1 MFNKPLNCSIPL
13 LSWIDIESVDTF
25 FSDLKYKQTF
35 RDSIK
40 TNTKMSPSLELLKKL
55 KEDKL
60 RHTTIKEFKDE
71 LKDLKTLNRIKEP
84 ELLREQER
92 NEI

>member
-1 MFNKPLNCSIPL
+1 
-13 LSWIDIESVDTF
+13 
-25 FSDLKYKQTF
+25 
-35 RDSIK
+35 
-40 TNTKMSPSLELLKKL
+40 MSPSLELLKKL
-55 KEDKL
+55 KQDKL

-71 LKDLKTLNRIKEP
+71 LKDLKTLNKIKEP